1 MTNPVFGK
9 QDPTLEYVKREGV
22 YAVIPDASGKRIL
35 TLAAPNGAVF
45 LPGGGIEAGE
55 TDEQTLAR
63 ELLEEF
69 GVTATV
75 QGGLGRAAEYFYS
88 HHRETAFYH
97 PATFYA
103 ASDLKVV
110 AAPLEDFNVLMM
122 MPISV
127 ALAQLKRPTH
137 RYAVSEWLKYRNGE
151 RTLK

>member
-1 MTNPVFGK
+1 MTNPVFGTK
-9 QDPTLEYVKREGV
+9 DPKLQYKERVGV

-45 LPGGGIEAGE
+45 LPGGGVEAGE
-55 TDEQTLAR
+55 SDEQTLTR

-69 GVTATV
+69 GVAV
-75 QGGLGRAAEYFYS
+75 DIEGQLGKAAEYFYS

-103 ASDLKVV
+103 ARNLRVV
-110 AAPLEDFNVLMM
+110 ANPLEDFNVLMM
-122 MPISV
+122 MPISL

-137 RYAVSEWLKYRNGE
+137 RYAVGEWLKRHGQ
-151 RTLK
+151 KA